1 MANSRQPNPE
11 PPRKSVITILA
22 AVVLVLG
29 VILVLVLRPSS
40 SRRGKT
46 EPATDE
52 SAQSITPSSEAPP
65 APVPPREVI
74 ASAPVSAVPQA
85 SPQPQP
91 ASPYARQLVN
101 ALVQLNMTNG
111 ALTPEK
117 LAAWQQALQQLT
129 NAGPAAV
136 PAIREFLQTKQDAN
150 FDTLGGTPVVG
161 ESSLRLA
168 M

>member
-1 MANSRQPNPE
+1 MANSRQPITDR
-11 PPRKSVITILA
+11 PRKSLIPVLA
-22 AVVLVLG
+22 AIVLVLG
-29 VILVLVLRPSS
+29 VVLVLVLRPSS
-40 SRRGKT
+40 SRRSKT

-52 SAQSITPSSEAPP
+52 SAQTLTPPAPETP
-65 APVPPREVI
+65 RAPVPPREVI

-85 SPQPQP
+85 PPQPQP

-150 FDTLGGTPVVG
+150 FDVLGG
-161 ESSLRLA
+161 
-168 M
+168 